1 MKAIVYILLLSIFIG
16 ACQKEKID
24 PNTYQVSVRENFTD
38 SLKQIENIQVD
49 DYVPYTITLTDSKD
63 GGEYRLTSLKKGE
76 RYHQTIGKDF
86 VFSLSN
92 DPNIPINKE
101 QKYIAFTNKGV
112 HNFYIRPLVPGTFKL
127 TFELQKFVDGE
138 PVGEAIKINISFN
151 VVKIKLMATELY
163 IFPFNDRYFYN
174 MIIDDGE
181 GEEDTYLSNENQ
193 TQTLNVSYLVNDEI
207 TIKEKGIFKGNEKFE
222 LLELRGAY
230 QRNVSVKYIKIIQKS
245 NYHPDFVIEYSN
257 LNIKSNSNF

>member
-138 PVGEAIKINISFN
+138 PVGEAIEINISFN
-151 VVKIKLMATELY
+151 AVKIKLMVTYELD
-163 IFPFNDRYFYN
+163 IFPFNNRYFYN
-174 MIIDDGE
+174 YNMVIDDGE
-181 GEEDTYLSNENQ
+181 GEEDNYISNSTTKICKVDFEFKENRE
-193 TQTLNVSYLVNDEI
+193 N
-207 TIKEKGIFKGNEKFE
+207 KEKIFDGYVFNLKKLHERDAQIIIK
-222 LLELRGAY
+222 
-230 QRNVSVKYIKIIQKS
+230 NVKIIQKS
-245 NYHPDFVIEYSN
+245 EQYPDYVIEYSN
-257 LNIKSNSNF
+257 LNIEKSNNF

>member
-1 MKAIVYILLLSIFIG
+1 MKAIVYILLLLSIFIG

-92 DPNIPINKE
+92 DPNTPINKE
-101 QKYIAFTNKGV
+101 QKYITFTNKGV
-112 HNFYIRPLVPGTFKL
+112 HNFYIRPLVSGTFKL
-127 TFELQKFVDGE
+127 TFELQKFVGSV
-138 PVGEAIKINISFN
+138 PVGEAIEINISFSAVN
-151 VVKIKLMATELY
+151 IKLMVTLD
-163 IFPFNDRYFYN
+163 IFPFNNRYFYN